1 MSKLELKIPPVVVWI
16 ATGLLMWV
24 GARLANNLG
33 ISWPHRQGI
42 ALGLICVATVIAALG
57 GIAFRRAGTTVNPLH
72 PENASDLVVGGI
84 YRLTR
89 NPMYLGMLLMLVG
102 WAIWLGNVVPWL
114 LLPGFV
120 AYMNRFQIIPEER
133 ALTSM
138 FGKEFALYRARVRR
152 WL

>member
-1 MSKLELKIPPVVVWI
+1 MDRDRAAHVGGAGL
-16 ATGLLMWV
+16 AT
-24 GARLANNLG
+24 NLG

-42 ALGLICVATVIAALG
+42 ALGLVCVATVIAALG

-72 PENASDLVVGGI
+72 PENMSALVVGGI
-84 YRLTR
+84 YRVTR

-102 WAIWLGNVVPWL
+102 RAIWLANVIPWV

-120 AYMNRFQIIPEER
+120 AYMNRFQIGPEER
-133 ALTSM
+133 ALASM
-138 FGKEFALYRARVRR
+138 FGADFAKYRTRVRR